1 MVQSRSTG
9 SIAFA
14 ESLEKVL
21 MGKEKIQHRHGQA
34 RAACGFP
41 QVFAGNPAGLLEML
55 QRLRT
60 GGKPGQS
67 LKTKDFR
74 PFRAQGM
81 GHRQDGVKT
90 FSLILCIQGHAPFQR
105 LGGYVPGRRVK

>member
-1 MVQSRSTG
+1 
-9 SIAFA
+9 
-14 ESLEKVL
+14 
-21 MGKEKIQHRHGQA
+21 MGKDKIQHRHGQTG
-34 RAACGFP
+34 AAGGFP
-41 QVFAGNPAGLLEML
+41 QVFAGNPAGLLETL

-90 FSLILCIQGHAPFQR
+90 LSLILRIQGVPPSQS
-105 LGGYVPGRRVK
+105 LGGHARPECE

>member
-1 MVQSRSTG
+1 MVQGRRAG
-9 SIAFA
+9 SIASA
-14 ESLEKVL
+14 ESLEKVF

-34 RAACGFP
+34 GTAGGFP
-41 QVFAGNPAGLLEML
+41 QVFAGNPASLLKTL
-55 QRLRT
+55 QRLWT

-105 LGGYVPGRRVK
+105 LGGYALGRRVK